1 MSDAAPT
8 MASLLAQSQ
17 RLPEYQDPLGLSTPR
32 RVPPAASGPTG
43 GVSVDVPRGSK
54 LYKVVRVD
62 RDSRVC
68 LGQIESQ
75 NEQTNEIKYK
85 TKTDAEIKTEEGTEL
100 TTQVPEFVAYNIKF
114 DAEIKTEEG
123 TELTTQVPELVAYK
137 TKFDAEIKT
146 EEGTELT
153 TQVSKFVADTDAG
166 LNFLSPL
173 GETWWKWVIS
183 GSGLFFWHW
192 PKGHQMKTARDG
204 IHFVVR
210 RTGVTGRTTSNKR
223 AMQSPPA
230 KKLAKTAKNYGH
242 QGV

>member
-17 RLPEYQDPLGLSTPR
+17 RLPEDQDPLGLSTPR

-43 GVSVDVPRGSK
+43 GVSMDVPRGSK

-62 RDSRVC
+62 RESRVC

-85 TKTDAEIKTEEGTEL
+85 TKT
-100 TTQVPEFVAYNIKF
+100 
-114 DAEIKTEEG
+114 
-123 TELTTQVPELVAYK
+123 
-137 TKFDAEIKT
+137 DAEIKT

-192 PKGHQMKTARDG
+192 PKGNQMKTARDG

-210 RTGVTGRTTSNKR
+210 RTGVTGRTISNKR

>member
-17 RLPEYQDPLGLSTPR
+17 RLPEDQDPLGLSTPR

-62 RDSRVC
+62 RESRVC

-85 TKTDAEIKTEEGTEL
+85 TKT
-100 TTQVPEFVAYNIKF
+100 

-210 RTGVTGRTTSNKR
+210 RTGVTDRTTSNKR

>member
-8 MASLLAQSQ
+8 VASLLAQSQ
-17 RLPEYQDPLGLSTPR
+17 RLPEDQDPLGLSTPR

-62 RDSRVC
+62 RESRVC

-85 TKTDAEIKTEEGTEL
+85 TKT
-100 TTQVPEFVAYNIKF
+100 

-183 GSGLFFWHW
+183 GSGLFFWRW

-210 RTGVTGRTTSNKR
+210 RTGDTGRTTSNKR

-230 KKLAKTAKNYGH
+230 KKLAKIAKNYGH

>member
-1 MSDAAPT
+1 
-8 MASLLAQSQ
+8 
-17 RLPEYQDPLGLSTPR
+17 
-32 RVPPAASGPTG
+32 
-43 GVSVDVPRGSK
+43 VDVPRGSK

-62 RDSRVC
+62 RERRVC
-68 LGQIESQ
+68 LGQNESQ
-75 NEQTNEIKYK
+75 NEQTNEIKYN
-85 TKTDAEIKTEEGTEL
+85 TKTDAEIK
-100 TTQVPEFVAYNIKF
+100 
-114 DAEIKTEEG
+114 

-137 TKFDAEIKT
+137 TKFDAAIKT
-146 EEGTELT
+146 EKGTELT
-153 TQVSKFVADTDAG
+153 TQVSKFVADTEAG

-183 GSGLFFWHW
+183 GSGLFFWRW

-210 RTGVTGRTTSNKR
+210 RTGDTGRTTSNKR

-230 KKLAKTAKNYGH
+230 KKLAKIAKNYGH

>member
-17 RLPEYQDPLGLSTPR
+17 RLPEDQDPLGLSTPR

-62 RDSRVC
+62 RESRVC

-85 TKTDAEIKTEEGTEL
+85 TKT
-100 TTQVPEFVAYNIKF
+100 

-204 IHFVVR
+204 IHFVVC
-210 RTGVTGRTTSNKR
+210 RTGDTGRTTSNKR